1 MIRVY
6 KSPHTPTS
14 LKKQTG
20 KQYNNE
26 DVKAQLVKD
35 QHYKCYLCEQDTGKN
50 FEIEHLTPQNSGINK
65 IKEWYNLLLSCPNCN
80 RKKSDKF
87 NILNPLLNNIED
99 IIEQHIVENHI
110 SISTSEEDHDHE
122 TKQTVVLL
130 NNIFNGLNNIRD
142 TRANR
147 LFKDIQREMNFFMR
161 CLLDYKQNPSPEN
174 KGTLTDSLKI
184 DKEFL
189 GFKYWIIKDSGLE
202 PNFKDV
208 IQWNKA

>member
-6 KSPHTPTS
+6 KSPHLPTS
-14 LKKQTG
+14 LEKQTG

-35 QHYKCYLCEQDTGKN
+35 QHCKCYLCEQDTGKD
-50 FEIEHLTPQNSGINK
+50 FEIEHLTPQKSGINQT
-65 IKEWYNLLLSCPNCN
+65 KEWNNLLLSCPYCN
-80 RKKSDKF
+80 KKKSDKF

-99 IIEQHIVENHI
+99 IIEQRIVENHI
-110 SISTSEEDHDHE
+110 YISSSTKVQE
-122 TKQTVVLL
+122 TEQTVILL

-147 LFKDIQREMNFFMR
+147 LFKDVQRELNFFMR
-161 CLLDYKQNPSPEN
+161 CLLNFKQNPSPEN
-174 KGTLTDSLKI
+174 KGILTDSLKV

-202 PNFKDV
+202 PYFKDA